1 MEATEA
7 FENVLLESKAPI
19 SAELFNRSRE
29 LGLIWR

>member
-1 MEATEA
+1 MEANEA

-19 SAELFNRSRE
+19 SAALFNRSLE

>member
-19 SAELFNRSRE
+19 SAELFNVAASW
-29 LGLIWR
+29 G